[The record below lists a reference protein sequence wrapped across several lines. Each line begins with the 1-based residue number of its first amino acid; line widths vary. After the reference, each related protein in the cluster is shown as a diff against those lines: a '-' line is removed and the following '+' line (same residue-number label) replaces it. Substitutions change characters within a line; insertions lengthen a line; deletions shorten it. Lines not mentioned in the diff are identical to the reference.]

1 MKTIIMKEKGNLKV
15 TKIIKNQDVKFKLKV
30 KALGIWITVLQT
42 KWINSFYEDC
52 GEEKYINLL
61 NCINSIITY
70 NKHGEL
76 R

>member
-1 MKTIIMKEKGNLKV
+1 MKTIIIKEKSNLKV
-15 TKIIKNQDVKFKLKV
+15 TKTIKSKYIKFKLKV
-30 KALGIWITVLQT
+30 KILGIWITVLQT
-42 KWINSFYEDC
+42 NWINNFYENC

-76 R
+76 